1 MEGIR
6 QAAGLR
12 PQSNKSGYMDAQI
25 QPGRTAADPERPAGR
40 HEPRRAEALPAERK
54 SGHRQK
60 HHYDSHEPARHNRL
74 LAGKRPQRRQ
84 LSGTGQHG
92 YMVRP
97 ELVGLA
103 GHPVPCQNLPSRF
116 RRQRGIL
123 ILLIR

>member
-6 QAAGLR
+6 QIAGIR
-12 PQSNKSGYMDAQI
+12 SQSDESRHMDAQI
-25 QPGRTAADPERPAGR
+25 QSGRTAADPECPVRR
-40 HEPRRAEALPAERK
+40 HEPCRTETIPAERK

-60 HHYDSHEPARHNRL
+60 HHYDCHEPARHNRL

-103 GHPVPCQNLPSRF
+103 GHPVPSQDLPSRL

>member
-6 QAAGLR
+6 QTAWLR
-12 PQSNKSGYMDAQI
+12 PQSDQGRHMDAQV
-25 QPGRTAADPERPAGR
+25 QSGRTAADPECASGR
-40 HEPRRAEALPAERK
+40 HEPCRAKALPAERK
-54 SGHRQK
+54 SGHWQK

-103 GHPVPCQNLPSRF
+103 GHPVPSQDLPSRL